1 MKRYALTVA
10 SLLIISFGSV
20 PNASAQDTDSGLVGT
35 WTLSIV
41 DSDFGGAGVPD
52 SVFMSIERADE
63 QLVMRRDLHFSQVGE
78 PRTVTFDMPIDGG
91 THDAMTNDGAQEVR
105 VSWDGDVLVTV
116 TEVEANVGMVEVT
129 DRLKAD
135 DDGRT
140 LTQERL
146 MDVPSMGVMESTLV
160 FLRDE

>member
-1 MKRYALTVA
+1 MKRYALAVA
-10 SLLIISFGSV
+10 SLVIISFGSV
-20 PNASAQDTDSGLVGT
+20 PSASAQDTDSGLVGT

-41 DSDFGGAGVPD
+41 DSDFGVAGAPD
-52 SVFMSIERADE
+52 SVFMNIERADE
-63 QLVMRRDLHFSQVGE
+63 QLVMSRELHFSQVGE
-78 PRTVTFDMPIDGG
+78 PRSVTFDMPIDGG
-91 THDAMTNDGAQEVR
+91 THDAMTNDGVQEVR

-116 TEVEANVGMVEVT
+116 TEVEANVGLVEVI

-140 LTQERL
+140 LIQERL
-146 MDVPSMGVMESTLV
+146 MDIPGMGVMESTLV